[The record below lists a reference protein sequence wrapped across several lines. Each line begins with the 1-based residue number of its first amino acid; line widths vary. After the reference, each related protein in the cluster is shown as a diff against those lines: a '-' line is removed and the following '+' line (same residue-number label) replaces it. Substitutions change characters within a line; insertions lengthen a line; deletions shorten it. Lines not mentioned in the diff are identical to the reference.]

1 MESTVD
7 NQVSSI
13 LTENQFI
20 LLSQI
25 TVGPWPNYKVNI
37 YYQAHSFSN

>member
-1 MESTVD
+1 MESAVD

-25 TVGPWPNYKVNI
+25 TVGHWPNYKVNI
-37 YYQAHSFSN
+37 YYQAQFK